1 MSQNISYRIN
11 DKEYMLIKNY
21 KENELL
27 RASFNRLTRQTYG
40 FDFEDWYQHG
50 YWTEQYNPY
59 SFLHDNEIVA
69 NVSVNYMEFNSLSK
83 HVFPIQ
89 LGTVMT
95 HPSHRNQG
103 LSRLLIETVIKE
115 YENSHDLF
123 YLFAN
128 DSVLDFYPRY
138 GFIKSEEYGY
148 SKYFSKKAP
157 QANCRK
163 LNMDLEADRSLLLE
177 LVNNRYPNAKTA
189 MLGNTSLIMF
199 YCSSFMKEHIYY
211 IEDLKTAVVAEYEEN
226 HLLIQ
231 EVFCKKP
238 VELDLVIN
246 ALLVSE
252 STLVRLGFTP
262 TETASYTKEAVREE
276 DTTLFIRGKNILD
289 NSRFPLLSHA

>member
-1 MSQNISYRIN
+1 MSQSNSYNINGKQYVF
-11 DKEYMLIKNY
+11 IKNY
-21 KENELL
+21 KENAIY
-27 RASFNRLTRQTYG
+27 RASFNHLTRQTYG

-50 YWTEQYNPY
+50 YWKDQYIPY
-59 SFLHDNEIVA
+59 SFLYENEIVA
-69 NVSVNYMEFNSLSK
+69 NVSVNLMEFNSLGK
-83 HVFPIQ
+83 HVYPIQ

-95 HPSHRNQG
+95 HTSHRNQG

-138 GFIKSEEYGY
+138 GFIKSEEYSY
-148 SKYFSKKAP
+148 SKYFYKKAD

-163 LNMDLEADRSLLLE
+163 LGTDCEADHALLLE

-189 MLGNTSLIMF
+189 MLGNTALIMF
-199 YCSSFMKEHIYY
+199 YCDSFMKEHLYY
-211 IEDLKTAVVAEYEEN
+211 IEDLKTAVIAEYQEN
-226 HLLIQ
+226 LLLIR

-238 VELDLVIN
+238 VELDRVIN
-246 ALLVSE
+246 AMLINE

-262 TETASYTKEAVREE
+262 SETASYTKETVREE